1 MNPVINERITALA
14 QAVRSAG
21 HGEKQQLIADAARE
35 LGKSTG
41 SIYRLLDKLTIKTQ
55 TRKRRADADQS
66 SLTIEEARLISG
78 VMIESYRS
86 NRKRLYSLNDAVD
99 HLRDNGML
107 RAERVDTGSGEVL
120 PLSYSAIAR
129 AMRTYGVHPDQLAQP
144 EPHVEIATDHPNHM
158 WQIDASLCVLYY
170 LKPSAGS
177 NGLHVMDAAKFYK
190 NKPANVARIMADRVW
205 SYEITDH
212 ASGWIYVEY
221 VMGAESG
228 FNLCNVFINAM
239 QERGGADMMHGVP
252 KILYMDPGSANT
264 GALTQNLCKSLGI
277 NAIAHA
283 AGNARATGQVENARN
298 IIERK
303 FEAGLRFRPVADLA
317 ELNALAAQWRAV
329 FNAKAVH
336 RRTNATRS
344 SVWMRITQEQL
355 VKAPSAE
362 VCREL
367 AVANPQERKVTPKLR
382 VNFNGAEYD
391 VSGVQSVMVGEKIL
405 ITRNP
410 WRTDAA
416 QVVMR
421 DVEGNEVFFVV
432 PEVKKDNLGYA
443 TTAQKAGE
451 GYARKA
457 NTPAQDAK
465 AEIEKIMTGTSTAT
479 EAEAARKAKA
489 LPLDG
494 KFNPYKGLDDAQL
507 PTFMPRKGTAH
518 ELKAPTVETPTLT
531 TVQLAMRLRTR
542 MGANWTA
549 EHFAWLQQRF
559 PEGAKEEQLDSIVQ
573 QLTKPV
579 AALRV
584 VGNE

>member
-55 TRKRRADADQS
+55 TRKRRTDADQS

-177 NGLHVMDAAKFYK
+177 NGLHVMDADKFYK

-421 DVEGNEVFFVV
+421 DVDGNEVFFVV
-432 PEVKKDNLGYA
+432 PEVKKDDLGYA
-443 TTAQKAGE
+443 ITAQKAGQ

-465 AEIEKIMTGTSTAT
+465 AEIEKVMTGTDTAT
-479 EAEAARKAKA
+479 AAEAARKAKA

-494 KFNPYKGLDDAQL
+494 KFNPYKGQEDAQL

-518 ELKAPTVETPTLT
+518 DLKAPTVETPTLT

-542 MGANWTA
+542 MGASWTA

>member
-1 MNPVINERITALA
+1 MNPVINERIAALA

-21 HGEKQQLIADAARE
+21 HGEIQPLIAEAALE
-35 LGKSTG
+35 LNKSEGT
-41 SIYRLLDKLTIKTQ
+41 IYRLLDKLTIKTK
-55 TRKRRADADQS
+55 TRKRRADAGQS
-66 SLTIEEARLISG
+66 SLTRDEALLISG
-78 VMIESYRS
+78 VMIESYRG

-99 HLRDNGML
+99 HLRDNGLL
-107 RAERVDTGSGEVL
+107 RAERVDIETGEVL
-120 PLSYSAIAR
+120 PLSYDAIAR
-129 AMRTYGVHPDQLAQP
+129 AMRTYCVHPDQLAQP
-144 EPHVEIATDHPNHM
+144 EPHLEMATDHPNHV

-170 LKPSAGS
+170 LKPNTGP
-177 NGLHVMDAAKFYK
+177 NGLHVMDAKKFYK

-212 ASGWIYVEY
+212 ASGWIYLEY

-283 AGNARATGQVENARN
+283 AGNAQATGQVENARN
-298 IIERK
+298 IIECK

-317 ELNALAAQWRAV
+317 ELNALAVQWRTV

-367 AVANPQERKVTPKLR
+367 AVAAPEERKVTPKLR
-382 VNFNGAEYD
+382 VNFGGAEYD
-391 VSGVQSVMVGEKIL
+391 VKDVPSLLVGQKVL
-405 ITRNP
+405 VTRNP

-421 DVEGNEVFFVV
+421 DVDGNEVFFVV
-432 PEVKKDNLGYA
+432 PEVIKDDLGYA
-443 TTAQKAGE
+443 TTAQKFGE

-457 NTPAQDAK
+457 NTKAQDAK
-465 AEIEKIMTGTSTAT
+465 AEIEKLMTGTDTAT
-479 EAEAARKAKA
+479 AAEAARKAKA

-518 ELKAPTVETPTLT
+518 DLKAPTVETPTLT

-542 MGANWTA
+542 MGTSWTA

-559 PEGAKEEQLDSIVQ
+559 PEGAKEDQLDSIVQ